1 MKESQHTEWKE
12 SWRDEHL
19 RWVCGFANAEGGVLV
34 IGRNDKGKVVGIP
47 DAKKLLEDLPNKTR
61 DLLGI
66 LVEVNLREEGGED
79 YLELVTPAYPS
90 PISFRGHYYQR
101 SGSTL
106 QELKGAALDRFL
118 LRRYG
123 RTWDGAPIPGVT
135 VANLSATALARFRQ
149 LASRSGR
156 LDAAALAESDAG
168 LLGKLKLTEGTYLKR
183 AAVLLFHPD
192 PLAFVTG
199 AFVKIGFFR
208 SRTDLAYHDEVNGDL
223 FSQVQQTLDLLMTK
237 YMKAAVTYEDIVRVE
252 RFPVPRAALREAVLN
267 AVVHRDYMV
276 PAPIQIRVYDDR
288 LVLVNPAVLPEGWT
302 QASLLAPHY
311 SHPFNPDIAN
321 TFFRAGEIEA
331 WGKGIE
337 RIFGACREAGAP
349 EPQIRFDAGG
359 LWTEFPFGQEYLRL
373 IQGGNESQTPE
384 VTDPVTDPVDQVL
397 LALVD
402 GPLAPSVIQTRVG
415 LKHRPTFR
423 ANYLYPALE
432 KGLVE
437 MTLPDKPNSRLQK
450 YRLGAAGQARVRTLN
465 IDRKQP

>member
-1 MKESQHTEWKE
+1 M
-12 SWRDEHL
+12 
-19 RWVCGFANAEGGVLV
+19 
-34 IGRNDKGKVVGIP
+34 
-47 DAKKLLEDLPNKTR
+47 
-61 DLLGI
+61 
-66 LVEVNLREEGGED
+66 
-79 YLELVTPAYPS
+79 TPAYPS

-223 FSQVQQTLDLLMTK
+223 FAQVQQTLDLLMTK

-252 RFPVPRAALREAVLN
+252 RFPVPREALREAVLN

-302 QASLLAPHY
+302 QESLLAPHY
-311 SHPFNPDIAN
+311 SQPFNPDIAN

-331 WGKGIE
+331 WGRGIE
-337 RIFGACREAGAP
+337 RIFGDRKST
-349 EPQIRFDAGG
+349 R
-359 LWTEFPFGQEYLRL
+359 LNSSHLRL
-373 IQGGNESQTPE
+373 SRM
-384 VTDPVTDPVDQVL
+384 
-397 LALVD
+397 
-402 GPLAPSVIQTRVG
+402 PSS
-415 LKHRPTFR
+415 
-423 ANYLYPALE
+423 A
-432 KGLVE
+432 
-437 MTLPDKPNSRLQK
+437 
-450 YRLGAAGQARVRTLN
+450 
-465 IDRKQP
+465 